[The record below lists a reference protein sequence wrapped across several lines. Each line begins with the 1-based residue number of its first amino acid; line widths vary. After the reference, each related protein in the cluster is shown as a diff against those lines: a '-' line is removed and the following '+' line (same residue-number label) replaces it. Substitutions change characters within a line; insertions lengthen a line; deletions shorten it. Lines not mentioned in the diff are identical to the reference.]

1 MEWILVIAAVI
12 GIGAWQAWR
21 LHRRAGRQRQLM
33 LLCDAGGL
41 GFAPL
46 DLSLGTAWLP
56 FPIFGRRPSGTEN
69 VVWDPRHEDGVRA
82 FDFWYE
88 EARGDGGLAVRRTI
102 TCATV
107 PLAFTCRRVR
117 VAPRDLVDDLS
128 DVLGLSEVTLELEEF
143 NRRFRV
149 DAEDARTASA
159 LLDQRVM
166 QGLLQLP
173 PGVVADVNEDVL
185 LLRGPE
191 LPAPEMLQ
199 LLQAATSI
207 HRDLP
212 RVMTSLFPPRPA
224 QGPHERRWLQRR
236 WTPEP
241 IGEDRTGIAADER
254 SASPGTAPPTRG

>member
-1 MEWILVIAAVI
+1 MRWFLVIAAVM
-12 GIGAWQAWR
+12 GVGAWQALR
-21 LHRRAGRQRQLM
+21 LRRRAGRQRQLM
-33 LLCDAGGL
+33 LRCDAAGL

-46 DLSLGTAWLP
+46 DLSLGPAWLP
-56 FPIFGRRPSGTEN
+56 CAIFGRRQSGTEN
-69 VVWDPRHEDGVRA
+69 VVWDPRHDGGVRA

-88 EARGDGGLAVRRTI
+88 EPRGDGGFTVRRTI

-107 PLAFTCRRVR
+107 PLAFTCGRVR
-117 VAPRDLVDDLS
+117 VAPRDLVDDVS

-149 DAEDARTASA
+149 DTEDARTASA
-159 LLDQRVM
+159 LLDQRVV

-173 PGVVADVNEDVL
+173 PSVVVEVNEDVL

-199 LLQAATSI
+199 LLQAANSI

-224 QGPHERRWLQRR
+224 QGPHERRWLQGR

-241 IGEDRTGIAADER
+241 IGELPAR
-254 SASPGTAPPTRG
+254 ASEEPSSR

>member
-1 MEWILVIAAVI
+1 MRWFLVIAAVI
-12 GIGAWQAWR
+12 GVGAWQALR

-33 LLCDAGGL
+33 LLCDAAGL

-56 FPIFGRRPSGTEN
+56 FAIFGRRPSGTEN
-69 VVWDPRHEDGVRA
+69 VVWDPRHDGGVRA

-88 EARGDGGLAVRRTI
+88 EPRGDGGFTVRRTI

-107 PLAFTCRRVR
+107 PLAFTCGRVR
-117 VAPRDLVDDLS
+117 VAPRDLVDDVS
-128 DVLGLSEVTLELEEF
+128 DVLGLSQVTLELEEF

-159 LLDQRVM
+159 LLDQRVV
-166 QGLLQLP
+166 QALLQLP
-173 PGVVADVNEDVL
+173 PDVVVDVNEDVL
-185 LLRGPE
+185 LLRAPE
-191 LPAPEMLQ
+191 LPATEMLQ
-199 LLQAATSI
+199 LLQSATSI

-224 QGPHERRWLQRR
+224 RGPHERRWLQGR

-241 IGEDRTGIAADER
+241 IGGDRTGDR
-254 SASPGTAPPTRG
+254 S